1 MKHHFIINPAAGKG
15 THVQSLTK
23 RIAESADA
31 HQIEYEIYMTKAPGD
46 ATEFVAQT
54 VAADSEHHRFY
65 ACGGDG
71 TLGEVV
77 CGAPLCERAE
87 FALIPIGTG
96 NDFCRNFDDRAAFF
110 DIDRQIMGEPMPID
124 LIRYNDRYCINMMN
138 VGFDC
143 NVVERTTSLKKS
155 RFIPSSMA
163 YSAGVVS
170 TLMHKIT
177 TDMRIT
183 LEDGEVIERP
193 LLLMSVA
200 NGRFYG
206 GGFRS
211 NPRANLDDGLF
222 DVNIIEKVSRLTFLS
237 LISSYKAGT
246 HLETAAKYI
255 TYRQSKTL
263 TMSFDQETLICV
275 DGETSPATE
284 LTISIV
290 PEATRFVLPAGVRCL
305 SSRDFVEDKAEMS
318 LGEETEAQKTVDETQ
333 KDHELV

>member
-15 THVQSLTK
+15 THVQSLAK
-23 RIAESADA
+23 KIEESAKKHEID
-31 HQIEYEIYMTKAPGD
+31 YEIYMTKAPGD
-46 ATEFVAQT
+46 ATDFVAST
-54 VAADSEHHRFY
+54 IAADTNLHRFY

-77 CGAPLCERAE
+77 CGAPLCEHAE

-110 DIDRQIMGEPMPID
+110 DIDRQIAGEPMLID
-124 LIRYNDRYCINMMN
+124 LIRYNDRYCVNMLN

-143 NVVERTTSLKKS
+143 NVVERTVSLKKS
-155 RFIPSSMA
+155 KLIPSSMA

-170 TLMHKIT
+170 TLMHKMT
-177 TDMRIT
+177 TDMHIT
-183 LEDGEVIERP
+183 LENGEVIDRP

-200 NGRFYG
+200 NGCFYG

-211 NPRANLDDGLF
+211 NPRALLDDGLF
-222 DVNIIEKVSRLTFLS
+222 DVNIIEKVSRLTFIS

-263 TMSFDQETLICV
+263 TMSFDKETLICV
-275 DGETSPATE
+275 DGETSLATE
-284 LTISIV
+284 LAISLV
-290 PEATRFVLPAGVRCL
+290 PEAAKFVLPAGVRCR
-305 SSRDFVEDKAEMS
+305 SSRDFVE
-318 LGEETEAQKTVDETQ
+318 EECETSTETVETSEEITNE
-333 KDHELV
+333 KDHEFV

>member
-1 MKHHFIINPAAGKG
+1 MKHHFIIIPAAGKG

-23 RIAESADA
+23 KITESADA
-31 HQIEYEIYMTKAPGD
+31 HKINYEIYMTKSPGD
-46 ATEFVAQT
+46 ATEFVANT
-54 VAADSEHHRFY
+54 VAADTECHRFY

-77 CGAPLCERAE
+77 CGAPLSDRAE

-96 NDFCRNFDDRAAFF
+96 NDFCRNFDDRSAFF
-110 DIDRQIMGEPMPID
+110 DIDRQITGEAMPID
-124 LIRYNDRYCINMMN
+124 LIRYNDRYCVNMMN

-143 NVVERTTSLKKS
+143 NVVERTVSLKKS
-155 RFIPSSMA
+155 KFIPSSMA
-163 YSAGVVS
+163 YSVGVVS
-170 TLMHKIT
+170 SLMHKMT
-177 TDMRIT
+177 TNMRIT

-193 LLLMSVA
+193 LLLMSIA

-206 GGFRS
+206 GGYRS
-211 NPRANLDDGLF
+211 NPRAILDDALF
-222 DVNIIEKVSRLTFLS
+222 DVNIIEKVSRLTFIS

-263 TMSFDQETLICV
+263 TMSFDKETLICV
-275 DGETSPATE
+275 DGETSLATE
-284 LTISIV
+284 LSISIV
-290 PEATRFVLPAGVRCL
+290 PKATRFVLPAGVRCL
-305 SSRDFVEDKAEMS
+305 SSLDAVAAKSDALAE
-318 LGEETEAQKTVDETQ
+318 EEANPTEE

>member
-15 THVQSLTK
+15 THIQSLTK
-23 RIAESADA
+23 RITESAEKSRID
-31 HQIEYEIYMTKAPGD
+31 YEIYMTKAPGD
-46 ATEFVAQT
+46 ATAFVAET
-54 VAADSEHHRFY
+54 MAADTKTHRFY

-77 CGAPLCERAE
+77 CGAPLSERAE

-110 DIDRQIMGEPMPID
+110 DIDRQIEGEAMPID
-124 LIRYNDRYCINMMN
+124 LIRYSDGTTERYCVNMMN

-143 NVVERTTSLKKS
+143 NVVERTIAFKKS
-155 RFIPSSMA
+155 KFIPSSMA
-163 YSAGVVS
+163 YSVGVAA
-170 TLMHKIT
+170 TLMHKMT

-193 LLLMSVA
+193 LLLMSIA
-200 NGRFYG
+200 NGQFYG

-211 NPRANLDDGLF
+211 NPRATLDDGCF
-222 DVNIIEKVSRLTFLS
+222 DVNIIEKVSRLTFIS

-263 TMSFDQETLICV
+263 TMSFEEETLYCV
-275 DGETSPATE
+275 DGETALAKE
-284 LTISIV
+284 LTISLA
-290 PEATRFVLPAGVRCL
+290 PEAARFVLPLGVNCVSSQASMEANNTPICEDAAGEPE
-305 SSRDFVEDKAEMS
+305 S
-318 LGEETEAQKTVDETQ
+318 
-333 KDHELV
+333 DHVPV